1 MILGRLRS
9 ACQRGRGVDDRA
21 RLPPM
26 ATPSQ
31 PAEDLARIVEAAQR
45 MGVELDEGEAL
56 RWLSAMAA
64 DSGGEIVLDAATG
77 TFGHRVSMLDFSP
90 AHLAHFRAIG
100 RIVEF
105 EDRPGVETA
114 LALSGSAAQS
124 KIQTNPGDCDFF
136 ERVNIHAPARVDACR
151 ILGQLMR
158 DKALATERGDTYR
171 LIEVKFGSASAD
183 LLRDGKVVPRGGAL
197 SWTPAE
203 VREGRIAATTTSGE
217 PLALIWDEVAIDPG
231 WCKLDWVV
239 ADPARGTLAN
249 ASNMLDVTWE
259 APDGA
264 IAPLDGHLDGY
275 FQEVY
280 LEADSIPIFSKLVR
294 NATPDAL
301 DEYVA
306 QLEHEVAKYLTRELN
321 YGKAAKRMYN
331 VFRLT
336 GRYIDAAYLRELF
349 DEPAAMLYQVWAL
362 VRTID
367 DAVNPDEATTMR
379 EAVSMA
385 DSLITEVA
393 SVLEGAEE
401 TEIVRT
407 LVRLREQL
415 DTGDLGAALTA
426 DAEAARDLLK
436 NLVNSFF
443 HDRLV
448 AVPTINEYIQ
458 RVRSDAEGTSG

>member
-1 MILGRLRS
+1 MG
-9 ACQRGRGVDDRA
+9 A
-21 RLPPM
+21 RLAPM
-26 ATPSQ
+26 TMPSQ
-31 PAEDLARIVEAAQR
+31 PSEDLARIVEAAQR

-64 DSGGEIVLDAATG
+64 DSGGEMVLDTESG

-90 AHLAHFRAIG
+90 ANLAHFRAVG
-100 RIVEF
+100 RIVGF

-124 KIQTNPGDCDFF
+124 KIQTNPGDCDYF
-136 ERVNIHAPARVDACR
+136 ERVNIHAPTREEACR
-151 ILGQLMR
+151 ILGDLIR

-171 LIEVKFGSASAD
+171 LIEVRFGSAPVD
-183 LLRDGKVVPRGGAL
+183 LLRDGHLVSRGG
-197 SWTPAE
+197 SIGWTPAE
-203 VREGRIAATTTSGE
+203 LRQARIDTSTSHGD
-217 PLALIWDEVAIDPG
+217 PLSLRWDDVAVDPG

-239 ADPARGTLAN
+239 ADPERGTLAN
-249 ASNMLDVTWE
+249 ASNNLDVTWE
-259 APDGA
+259 APDGS
-264 IAPLDGHLDGY
+264 ITPLDGHLDGY

-294 NATPDAL
+294 NASPDAI

-306 QLEHEVAKYLTRELN
+306 QLELEVAKYVTRELN

-367 DAVNPDEATTMR
+367 DAVNPDEPTTMR
-379 EAVSMA
+379 EALSQA
-385 DSLITEVA
+385 DALIIQVA
-393 SVLEGAEE
+393 GVLDGAEE
-401 TEIVRT
+401 AEIIRT

-415 DTGDLGAALTA
+415 DTGDLGAALSA
-426 DAEAARDLLK
+426 DADAARELLK

-448 AVPTINEYIQ
+448 GVPSINDYIGQMQSEYEQ
-458 RVRSDAEGTSG
+458 ESSR

>member
-1 MILGRLRS
+1 MT
-9 ACQRGRGVDDRA
+9 
-21 RLPPM
+21 
-26 ATPSQ
+26 TPSQ
-31 PAEDLARIVEAAQR
+31 PSQELARIVDAARR

-64 DSGGEIVLDAATG
+64 DSGDEIVLDAGSG

-100 RIVEF
+100 RVVGF
-105 EDRPGVETA
+105 DDRPGVETA

-124 KIQTNPGDCDFF
+124 KIQTNPGDCDYF
-136 ERVNIHAPARVDACR
+136 ERVNIHAPTRAEACR
-151 ILGQLMR
+151 ILGELMR
-158 DKALATERGDTYR
+158 DKALATERGETYR
-171 LIEVKFGSASAD
+171 LIEVKFGSAPMD
-183 LLRDGKVVPRGGAL
+183 LLRDGKLVSRGGAL
-197 SWTPAE
+197 SWKPAE
-203 VREGRIAATTTSGE
+203 VREGRIDATSTAGA
-217 PLALIWDEVAIDPG
+217 PLTLRWSAVANDPG

-239 ADPARGTLAN
+239 ANPARGSLAN

-259 APDGA
+259 APDGT
-264 IAPLDGHLDGY
+264 ITPLDGHLDGY

-301 DEYVA
+301 DQYVA
-306 QLEHEVAKYLTRELN
+306 QLEHEVAKYLTHDLN

-367 DAVNPDEATTMR
+367 DAINPDEATTMR

-385 DSLITEVA
+385 DALISDVTT
-393 SVLEGAEE
+393 VLEGAEE
-401 TEIVRT
+401 AEIVRT

-415 DTGDLGAALTA
+415 DGSDLGAALTA

-448 AVPTINEYIQ
+448 AVPTINEYIVGVQ
-458 RVRSDAEGTSG
+458 AGLASGASG